1 MGQHHGDRMNTP
13 EPLTVEDLQIPC
25 EYGVYEYRAPFCGVV
40 PVRLLWRGVEDSGSK
55 TFVMIKAWDR
65 TEHFH
70 SIEDEEMPKLI
81 FKIPTETLKDTQ

>member
-1 MGQHHGDRMNTP
+1 MNNQK
-13 EPLTVEDLQIPC
+13 PLTVEDLQIPC

-40 PVRLLWRGVEDSGSK
+40 PVRLLWRSMENNRSK